1 MCFTTAG
8 KPHSSQP
15 STFSSLVNFFSLSHS
30 SSLPSILSWIA
41 GGATRCPNCNKE
53 VGSAGIIGP
62 VFASFGQNHSTSPD
76 LTDVSETLR
85 IKRELKELKEERERT
100 RLELRQIGEIAK
112 LRFRHRAKSAMNE
125 GLFDG
130 WKQSKAMWRSLP
142 NERLPII
149 LASYQTKLA
158 LADDERR
165 REAMANR
172 SATARIQELKLKN
185 AQLKRQVVAL
195 QNTRTKSPPPY
206 CHCTSTNCICP
217 APPSAPILKSESPKK
232 YPTYW
237 GKKLPF
243 KEQHNGNL
251 IFTNSPSNLKRSYG
265 SDHDDNSS
273 TTDDGSG
280 ESTILAKGKGKKS
293 EENIDTSD
301 LEGSESPVVIQYKEL
316 RLLMAREQAQAQVS
330 QGGIARLILGQSKAV
345 YRHSTFAI
353 TCYPYVHCTLI
364 MIPKVGSKAISRKDP
379 RYHTS
384 SMVASNFFMAGQF
397 KQLGRYT
404 DKCKPPVLV
413 LLLKSKWRY
422 FHLDNSTE
430 VYTLFN
436 MPYINLIK

>member
-1 MCFTTAG
+1 MADDSCTICLDSFTSG
-8 KPHSSQP
+8 PVSVLSCRHVFHHSC
-15 STFSSLVNFFSLSHS
+15 
-30 SSLPSILSWIA
+30 ILSWIA

-112 LRFRHRAKSAMNE
+112 AKSAMNE

-280 ESTILAKGKGKKS
+280 DPVSLNPPKKQAVDSSKIASESKVRKNFFPSTILAKGKGKKS

-301 LEGSESPVVIQYKEL
+301 LEGSESPVVIDDDDDDFFWIKPI
-316 RLLMAREQAQAQVS
+316 
-330 QGGIARLILGQSKAV
+330 QGITIIDGQGAGP
-345 YRHSTFAI
+345 STGLSRR
-353 TCYPYVHCTLI
+353 YCTTYSG
-364 MIPKVGSKAISRKDP
+364 PK
-379 RYHTS
+379 
-384 SMVASNFFMAGQF
+384 
-397 KQLGRYT
+397 
-404 DKCKPPVLV
+404 
-413 LLLKSKWRY
+413 
-422 FHLDNSTE
+422 
-430 VYTLFN
+430 
-436 MPYINLIK
+436 